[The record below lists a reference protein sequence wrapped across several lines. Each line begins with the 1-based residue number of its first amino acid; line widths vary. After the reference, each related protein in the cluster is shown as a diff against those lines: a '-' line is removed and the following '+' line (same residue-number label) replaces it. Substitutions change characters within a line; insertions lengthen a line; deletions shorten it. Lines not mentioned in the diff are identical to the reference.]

1 MDERKSALVRFRFQ
15 LKEHQDSKN
24 EWMDQLFGD
33 RSVSSFGAAFA
44 CLLPWERGRNI
55 PKILILF
62 FLLGDLSI
70 VAAMFTNYHRAHSR
84 IVKDH
89 RQGRLERKRKKE
101 RKKERKREGFA
112 GSEGDTTLLFRYL
125 SVNRFIT
132 QRILVRMM
140 DDGWDGLYS
149 MSHIHTYMS

>member
-101 RKKERKREGFA
+101 RKKERGICRVRR
-112 GSEGDTTLLFRYL
+112 RY
-125 SVNRFIT
+125 
-132 QRILVRMM
+132 
-140 DDGWDGLYS
+140 YS
-149 MSHIHTYMS
+149 TIPIFVCQSIYYATNSC